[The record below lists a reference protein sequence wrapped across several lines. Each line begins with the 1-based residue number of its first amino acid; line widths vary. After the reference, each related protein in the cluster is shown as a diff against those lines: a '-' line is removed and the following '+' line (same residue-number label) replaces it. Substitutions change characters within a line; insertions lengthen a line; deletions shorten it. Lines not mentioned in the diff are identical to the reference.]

1 MIITKNTD
9 LLINSHYGF
18 DNKYSNLGRQL
29 QEIGSDVVNR
39 EFAEVLDT
47 STPESRRALRLI
59 QEDEKFDDDY
69 YM

>member
-1 MIITKNTD
+1 M
-9 LLINSHYGF
+9 
-18 DNKYSNLGRQL
+18 GRQL

-69 YM
+69 YMYVLSFNLLIFFFIFILILIFIK